1 MALEGKVAVVSGGSR
16 GIGKAIAHGLAADGA
31 DVVIASRT
39 EEDLR
44 SAADV
49 IKASTGRRVVPVVAD
64 LATLSGCEQ
73 LHQRATSEFETID
86 ILINCAGATK
96 SGPFLELSD
105 DLWQDGFDLK
115 FFGAVRLCR
124 LFWPQLVAARGS
136 VVNIV
141 GGAARTPNPNFAIG
155 GSVNAAL
162 ANFSKA
168 LAGLG
173 LSDDVNVNVVHP
185 GQTRTERLDELMAD
199 EASHTGKTPEEVLA
213 STVQRQGIRRL
224 GEPADVAAL
233 VVFLCSPEARHIHG
247 TAISVDGGATKGL
260 F

>member
-1 MALEGKVAVVSGGSR
+1 MKLEGKVAVVTGGSR
-16 GIGKAIAHGLAADGA
+16 GIGKAIAHGLAAEGA
-31 DVVIASRT
+31 DVVIAARS
-39 EEDLR
+39 EEGLQG
-44 SAADV
+44 AAAEIGD
-49 IKASTGRRVVPVVAD
+49 ATGRRVVPVPAD
-64 LATLSGCEQ
+64 LTTLAGCEQ
-73 LHQRATSEFETID
+73 LHAIATSEFESID
-86 ILINCAGATK
+86 ILVNCAGATK

-115 FFGAVRLCR
+115 FFGAVRLSR
-124 LFWPQLVAARGS
+124 LFWPHLSAAQGS

-173 LSDDVNVNVVHP
+173 LADDVNVNVVHP

-213 STVQRQGIRRL
+213 TTVQRQGIRRL
-224 GEPADVAAL
+224 GEPTDVAAL
-233 VVFLCSPEARHIHG
+233 VVYLCTPEARHIHG
-247 TAISVDGGATKGL
+247 TAIAVDGGATKGL